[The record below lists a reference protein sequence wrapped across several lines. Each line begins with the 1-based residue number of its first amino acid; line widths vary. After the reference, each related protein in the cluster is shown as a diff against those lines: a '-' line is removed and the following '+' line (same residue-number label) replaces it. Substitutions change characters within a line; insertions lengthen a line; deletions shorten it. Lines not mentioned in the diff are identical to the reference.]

1 MLIKVTYNKV
11 TGEITVTNDLDTVPV
26 EVSTNTIEDLQNELS
41 FEIAVTTT
49 AYENI
54 YSQTSPEYG
63 EDLNTLI

>member
-11 TGEITVTNDLDTVPV
+11 TGEIAVASDLDTVPV
-26 EVSTNTIEDLQNELS
+26 EVSTNTVVDLQNELL

-54 YSQTSPEYG
+54 YTQTFPEYG
-63 EDLNTLI
+63 EDQNTPI